1 MSVDTDTATERAG
14 SSEESPIG
22 AAINRVLNAVGSS
35 WMSVWALL
43 VFAFLYAPIA
53 VLILFS
59 FEQGTFSGFPWDGFT
74 MQWYT
79 QMVNDDRLIQ
89 STLNSLYVGAFVTVG
104 ATVLGTLGAIAL
116 VRGSFRRKG
125 LFRALVIAPM
135 TIPGLILGIALLL
148 WFNVLGFNTSLRTV
162 MLGQLVFVTP
172 FVVIT
177 VSARLRG
184 FDPEL
189 EEAARD
195 LGASKW
201 QTYRR
206 VTLPIL
212 MPGIISG
219 ALFAFTLSFDDFL
232 IAFFTSGVQ
241 NTLPIYIWSK
251 VQHGTD
257 PVINAISAMVLLFSI
272 SLIVA
277 SELLRQR

>member
-1 MSVDTDTATERAG
+1 MSTETTSDTSNVEGETGIRLDSVLTVAERYWL
-14 SSEESPIG
+14 P
-22 AAINRVLNAVGSS
+22 
-35 WMSVWALL
+35 VWTGL
-43 VFAFLYAPIA
+43 VFLFLYAPIA
-53 VLILFS
+53 VLIVFS
-59 FEQGTFSGFPWDGFT
+59 FEQGTFSSLPWDGFT
-74 MQWYT
+74 TQWYAE
-79 QMVNDDRLIQ
+79 MANDTRLIRA
-89 STLNSLYVGAFVTVG
+89 TMNSLRVGVVVTIG
-104 ATVLGTLGAIAL
+104 ATILGTLGAIAL
-116 VRGSFRRKG
+116 VRSDFRGQG
-125 LFRALVIAPM
+125 LFRGLIIAPM

-148 WFNVLGFNTSLRTV
+148 WFNILNINTSLQTV
-162 MLGQLVFVTP
+162 MIGQLVFVTP

-184 FDPEL
+184 FDPQL

-251 VQHGTD
+251 IQHGTD
-257 PVINAISAMVLLFSI
+257 PVINAISTMVLLFSI
-272 SLIVA
+272 ALIVA
-277 SELLRQR
+277 SELIRRR

>member
-1 MSVDTDTATERAG
+1 MSHDTETATGRTGEKSRQSSLKQFLTVLGDIGERYWL
-14 SSEESPIG
+14 P
-22 AAINRVLNAVGSS
+22 
-35 WMSVWALL
+35 VWTVL
-43 VFAFLYAPIA
+43 VFAFLYAPI
-53 VLILFS
+53 VILILFS
-59 FEQGTFSGFPWDGFT
+59 FEQGTFSALPWDGFT
-74 MQWYT
+74 TEWYSE
-79 QMVNDDRLIQ
+79 MLNDDRLIRA
-89 STLNSLYVGAFVTVG
+89 TFNSLQVAVNVTVV

-116 VRGSFRRKG
+116 VRGEFRRKG
-125 LFRALVIAPM
+125 LFRAIVIAPM
-135 TIPGLILGIALLL
+135 TIPGLILGIALLI
-148 WFNVLGFNTSLRTV
+148 WFDILGISRSLMTV

-195 LGASKW
+195 LGASRW

-206 VTLPIL
+206 VTLPLL

-232 IAFFTSGVQ
+232 IAFFTSGVE

-251 VQHGTD
+251 IQHGTD

-272 SLIVA
+272 TLIVA
-277 SELLRQR
+277 SELIRR

>member
-1 MSVDTDTATERAG
+1 MSVDATPSDGTAA
-14 SSEESPIG
+14 EESAGQSPM
-22 AAINRVLNAVGSS
+22 NTVLNAVSGY
-35 WMSVWALL
+35 WMPVWAIL
-43 VFAFLYAPIA
+43 VFGFLYAPIA

-74 MQWYT
+74 MQWYV

-89 STLNSLYVGAFVTVG
+89 STLNSLYVGAFVTTG
-104 ATVLGTLGAIAL
+104 ATILGTLGAIAL

-148 WFNVLGFNTSLRTV
+148 WFNMIGFNTSLRTV

-172 FVVIT
+172 FVLIT

-232 IAFFTSGVQ
+232 IAFFTSGVE

-272 SLIVA
+272 SLIVV

>member
-1 MSVDTDTATERAG
+1 MSTDTRSETDAASGTATTNPIDSILSVAERYWL
-14 SSEESPIG
+14 P
-22 AAINRVLNAVGSS
+22 
-35 WMSVWALL
+35 VWTVL
-43 VFAFLYAPIA
+43 VFSFLYAPIA

-59 FEQGTFSGFPWDGFT
+59 FEKGTFSSLPWEGFT
-74 MQWYT
+74 TQWYVE
-79 QMVNDDRLIQ
+79 MANDSRLI
-89 STLNSLYVGAFVTVG
+89 SATMNSLYVGVVVTFG
-104 ATVLGTLGAIAL
+104 ATLLGTLGAISL
-116 VRGSFRRKG
+116 VRSDFRGKG
-125 LFRALVIAPM
+125 LYRALVIAPM
-135 TIPGLILGIALLL
+135 TIPGLILGVALLL
-148 WFNVLGFNTSLRTV
+148 WFNYLNIDTSLLTV
-162 MLGQLVFVTP
+162 MIGQLVFVTP

-206 VTLPIL
+206 VTLPIM

-257 PVINAISAMVLLFSI
+257 PVINAISTMVLLFSI
-272 SLIVA
+272 GLIVT
-277 SELLRQR
+277 SEFISRR

>member
-1 MSVDTDTATERAG
+1 MSTETSNSDAGGETVTTQVDSILAVAEQYWL
-14 SSEESPIG
+14 PIWT
-22 AAINRVLNAVGSS
+22 V
-35 WMSVWALL
+35 L
-43 VFAFLYAPIA
+43 VFSFLYAPIA

-59 FEQGTFSGFPWDGFT
+59 FEKGTFSSIPWDGFT
-74 MQWYT
+74 TQWYA
-79 QMVNDDRLIQ
+79 QMVSDTRLIRA
-89 STLNSLYVGAFVTVG
+89 TMNSLYVGIVVTAG
-104 ATVLGTLGAIAL
+104 ATTLGTLGAIAL
-116 VRGSFRRKG
+116 VRADFRGKG
-125 LFRALVIAPM
+125 LYRALVVAPM

-148 WFNVLGFNTSLRTV
+148 WFNFLNINTSLLTV
-162 MLGQLVFVTP
+162 MIGQLVFVTP
-172 FVVIT
+172 FVLIT

-212 MPGIISG
+212 MPGIVSG

-257 PVINAISAMVLLFSI
+257 PVINAISTMVLLFSMG
-272 SLIVA
+272 LIVV
-277 SELLRQR
+277 SELIRRR

>member
-1 MSVDTDTATERAG
+1 MSTETSETNAGGEARTAPVNSILAVAEQYWL
-14 SSEESPIG
+14 PI
-22 AAINRVLNAVGSS
+22 
-35 WMSVWALL
+35 WSVL
-43 VFAFLYAPIA
+43 VFSFLYAPIA

-59 FEQGTFSGFPWDGFT
+59 FEKGTFSSIPWDGFT
-74 MQWYT
+74 THWYAEMASDT
-79 QMVNDDRLIQ
+79 RLIRA
-89 STLNSLYVGAFVTVG
+89 TMNSLYVGIAVTFG
-104 ATVLGTLGAIAL
+104 ATTLGTLGAIAL
-116 VRGSFRRKG
+116 VRSDFRGKG
-125 LFRALVIAPM
+125 LYRALVIAPM

-148 WFNVLGFNTSLRTV
+148 WFNFLNINTSLLTV
-162 MLGQLVFVTP
+162 MIGQLVFVTP
-172 FVVIT
+172 FVLIT

-212 MPGIISG
+212 MPGIVSG

-257 PVINAISAMVLLFSI
+257 PVINAISTMVLLFSI
-272 SLIVA
+272 GLIVA
-277 SELLRQR
+277 SELIRRR